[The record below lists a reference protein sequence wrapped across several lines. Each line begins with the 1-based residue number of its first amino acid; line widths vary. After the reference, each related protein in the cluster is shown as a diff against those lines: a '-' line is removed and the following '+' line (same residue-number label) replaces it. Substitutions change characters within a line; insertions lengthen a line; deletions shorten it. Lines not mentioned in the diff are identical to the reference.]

1 MEYQSYTLPNG
12 LRIIHLPSEGNVSY
26 CGFFVN
32 AGTRDEASDQFGM
45 AHFTE
50 HMLFKG
56 TAKRRAH
63 HIINRM
69 ENVGGEL
76 NAYTN
81 KEETVIYSIFL
92 EEHIERAVE
101 LLADLIFG
109 SQFPQNEIDKERD
122 VVIDEIHS
130 YDDSPSELIYDDFEN
145 LIFCG
150 SQLGHNIL
158 GSAESLQTFDSD
170 SVKRFVGMYY
180 HAANMV
186 FFSMGRTPMKRIVRL
201 CEKYIIAEAVS
212 VACSPRVKPICVQ
225 SVHNHEDKDT
235 TQVHAL
241 IGGQSYPIFDER
253 YKTLLLVNN
262 ILGGPGMN
270 SRLNVSLREK
280 YGYVYNVE
288 SSVTGYTDT
297 GMTSIYFG
305 CDKSNLK
312 ACLSLTYRQLRR
324 LRECAL
330 STSQLHAAKRQ
341 FMGQIGVSTDNRENL
356 ALSLGKSFF
365 HFNSYDSLS
374 ETMAKIERISSAD
387 VLEVANEIFDE
398 TNLSS
403 LIYN

>member
-1 MEYQSYTLPNG
+1 M
-12 LRIIHLPSEGNVSY
+12 RW
-26 CGFFVN
+26 
-32 AGTRDEASDQFGM
+32 
-45 AHFTE
+45 
-50 HMLFKG
+50 
-56 TAKRRAH
+56 
-63 HIINRM
+63 
-69 ENVGGEL
+69 
-76 NAYTN
+76 
-81 KEETVIYSIFL
+81 
-92 EEHIERAVE
+92 
-101 LLADLIFG
+101 
-109 SQFPQNEIDKERD
+109 
-122 VVIDEIHS
+122 
-130 YDDSPSELIYDDFEN
+130 
-145 LIFCG
+145 
-150 SQLGHNIL
+150 
-158 GSAESLQTFDSD
+158 
-170 SVKRFVGMYY
+170 
-180 HAANMV
+180 
-186 FFSMGRTPMKRIVRL
+186 
-201 CEKYIIAEAVS
+201 
-212 VACSPRVKPICVQ
+212 
-225 SVHNHEDKDT
+225 
-235 TQVHAL
+235 
-241 IGGQSYPIFDER
+241 GQSYPIFDER

-374 ETMAKIERISSAD
+374 ETMAKIERISSAN